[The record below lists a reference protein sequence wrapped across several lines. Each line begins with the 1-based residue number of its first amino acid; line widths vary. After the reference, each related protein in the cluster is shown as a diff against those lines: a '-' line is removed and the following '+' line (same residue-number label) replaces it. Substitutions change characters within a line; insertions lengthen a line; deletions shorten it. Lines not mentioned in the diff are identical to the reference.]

1 LKKIL
6 RRKKLLIVLAVIVV
20 VIIIFVVFMRRSLNN
35 IMEESYSVELESA
48 EVRDLSEYISL
59 TGTVSGES
67 TMNYSSSASS
77 QIISVNVAVG
87 DEVEAGDVI
96 ATLDTEAIQS
106 EIDMLEQSISN
117 AEALAANESAQNQR
131 ALAQA
136 KTDQETQLASANQA
150 ISNAQTDYNEAK
162 ASYDDV
168 NNQIN
173 ELTAQMNAS
182 GDETEKESLSAQI
195 TELKAELS
203 ELKSSVSSAESA
215 LEEAKAN
222 YNSVKSST
230 DEAIYAAQNTID
242 MEQYSTTDDTAT
254 RTQLD
259 TLYAELNDCEIVS
272 QTSGVVTAV
281 NVTVGD
287 VNTPNATMVTVENV
301 DTLIMTVSVDEEDIL
316 SLKEGMQAIITSDAL
331 PDEEIDG
338 EIIRVVNVV
347 SQSTDEYGAA
357 SSGFSVEI
365 RLDECDLLSGMS
377 AKAKI
382 IITDKSEALCVPY
395 DLVQYDEDGQA
406 YILVAE
412 ENDVDIEY
420 TAVRKD
426 IETGEEMDY
435 YVEVTGGELEEGDYI
450 IMDYSVMEGDIFEG
464 SIYMEEDSEESGD
477 DTITVG

>member
-1 LKKIL
+1 MKKIL
-6 RRKKLLIVLAVIVV
+6 RRKRLLIVLAVIVV
-20 VIIIFVVFMRRSLNN
+20 VIIIFVVFMRQSLNN

-48 EVRDLSEYISL
+48 EIRDLSEYISL
-59 TGTVSGES
+59 TGTVSGEF

-150 ISNAQTDYNEAK
+150 ISNAQAAYNEAK

-173 ELTAQMNAS
+173 ELTVQMNAS
-182 GDETEKESLSAQI
+182 GDEAEKESLSVQI
-195 TELKAELS
+195 TELKAELF

-215 LEEAKAN
+215 LEEAKIN

-316 SLKEGMQAIITSDAL
+316 SLNEGMQAIITSDAL

-347 SQSTDEYGAA
+347 SQSTDEYGTA

-412 ENDVDIEY
+412 ENDDDMEY

-450 IMDYSVMEGDIFEG
+450 IMDYSVVEGDIFEG

-477 DTITVG
+477 VTITVG

>member
-1 LKKIL
+1 MKKIL